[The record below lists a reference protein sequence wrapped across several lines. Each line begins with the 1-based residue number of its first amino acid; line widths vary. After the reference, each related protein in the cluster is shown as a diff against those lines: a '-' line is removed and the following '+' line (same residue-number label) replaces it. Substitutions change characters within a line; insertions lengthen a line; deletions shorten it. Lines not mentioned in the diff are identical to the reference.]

1 MAIYDIFD
9 YDGNEM
15 EKGGGLPEF
24 LNEEVAK
31 GEEPQAAIHQTQL
44 SQRDRF
50 FSSLTARLFFLLL
63 LTADILW
70 FLYAAILFVVS
81 GVLRLVTLSKVPLFN
96 ILSARMWLTI
106 KRSLVCGLSLF
117 ITVFS
122 PAFGIMIACTYF
134 LMYDKTGIEEVVPAS
149 LQSQFKEFF
158 NS

>member
-9 YDGNEM
+9 YDRSEM
-15 EKGGGLPEF
+15 EKEAFYPEF
-24 LNEEVAK
+24 LNEQAAK
-31 GEEPQAAIHQTQL
+31 GEEPQATMHQTQF
-44 SQRDRF
+44 SKRDRF

-70 FLYAAILFVVS
+70 FFYAAILFVVS
-81 GVLRLVTLSKVPLFN
+81 GVLRLMTLFKVSFLN
-96 ILSARMWLTI
+96 TLNARMWLTI

-117 ITVFS
+117 ITLFS

-158 NS
+158 KG